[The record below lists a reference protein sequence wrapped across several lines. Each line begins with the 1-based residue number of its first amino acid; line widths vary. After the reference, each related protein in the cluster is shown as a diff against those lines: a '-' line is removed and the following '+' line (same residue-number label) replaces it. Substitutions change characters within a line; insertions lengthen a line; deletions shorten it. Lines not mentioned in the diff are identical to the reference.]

1 LVNIASYFIT
11 FVFRKILNK
20 EMLDINKIRT
30 DFPILSQKVNG
41 KPLVY
46 FDNGA
51 TSQKPQ
57 VVIDAIATYYEEIN
71 ANIHRG
77 VHTLS
82 QLATDAYEASR
93 AKIQKHINAKF
104 PHEIIFTSGT
114 THGINLVTNGFASIL
129 KSGDE
134 VLVSAMEHH
143 SNIVPW
149 QMLCEKTGA
158 TLRVI
163 PMNEKGELILSAYD
177 ELVSEKTKI
186 VTVNHISNALGTINP
201 IKYMI
206 DKAHE
211 VGAAI
216 LIDGAQAVSHL
227 KPDVQD
233 LDCDFYVFSG
243 HKMFGP
249 TGTGILYGKE
259 SWLNTLPPYQGGGE
273 MIKEVTFEKTTYA
286 DLPHKFEAGTPNI
299 AGGIVLGTAV
309 DYINSIGI
317 ENIQEQEK
325 ELLDYGT
332 KKLLEIE
339 GLKIFGTATTK
350 TSVISFNI
358 EGIHPYDIG
367 TIIDKLGI
375 AVRTG
380 HHCAQPVMNFFNIPG
395 TIRASFAFYN
405 TKEEIDLMVEAVK
418 KAKLMLS

>member
-1 LVNIASYFIT
+1 MKMFDVQKVRA
-11 FVFRKILNK
+11 
-20 EMLDINKIRT
+20 

-57 VVIDAIATYYEEIN
+57 VVIDAISKYYSEIN

-82 QLATDAYEASR
+82 QLATDAYEVSR
-93 AKIQKHINAKF
+93 NTIQNHLNAKHN
-104 PHEIIFTSGT
+104 HEIIFTSGT
-114 THGINLVTNGFASIL
+114 TFGINLVANGFASLL

-134 VLVSAMEHH
+134 VMVSALEHH

-149 QMLCEKTGA
+149 QFLCEKTGA
-158 TLRVI
+158 KLVVI
-163 PMNEKGELILSAYD
+163 PMNEKGELIISEFDKL
-177 ELVSEKTKI
+177 LSEKTKI
-186 VTVNHISNALGTINP
+186 VTVNHISNALGTVNP
-201 IKYMI
+201 IEYIIK
-206 DKAHE
+206 KAHD
-211 VGAAI
+211 VGAAV
-216 LIDGAQAVSHL
+216 LIDGAQATPHL
-227 KPDVQD
+227 RPDVQA

-243 HKMFGP
+243 HKVCGP
-249 TGTGILYGKE
+249 TGVGILYGKE
-259 SWLNTLPPYQGGGE
+259 EWLRKLPPYQGGGE
-273 MIKEVTFEKTTYA
+273 MIAEVTFEKTTYA

-299 AGGIVLGTAV
+299 EGGIVLGTAI
-309 DYINSIGI
+309 DYMNAIGFD
-317 ENIQEQEK
+317 NIAAYEQ

-332 KKLLEIE
+332 KRLQEIE
-339 GLKIFGTATTK
+339 GLTIYGTSENKA
-350 TSVISFNI
+350 SVISFNI

-380 HHCAQPVMNFFNIPG
+380 HHCAQPIMNFFNIPG

-405 TKEEIDLMVEAVK
+405 TKEEIDIFVEAVK
-418 KAKLMLS
+418 KAQMMLS

>member
-1 LVNIASYFIT
+1 
-11 FVFRKILNK
+11 
-20 EMLDINKIRT
+20 MLDIQKIRA

-51 TSQKPQ
+51 TSQKPK
-57 VVIDAIATYYEEIN
+57 VVIDAITNYYEEIN

-82 QLATDAYEASR
+82 QLATDAYEVSR
-93 AKIQKHINAKF
+93 GKIQNHINAKF
-104 PHEIIFTSGT
+104 LHEVIFTSGT
-114 THGINLVTNGFASIL
+114 THSINAIANGFASLL
-129 KSGDE
+129 KAGDE
-134 VLVSAMEHH
+134 VLVSALEHH

-149 QMLCEKTGA
+149 QMLCERTGA
-158 TLRVI
+158 TLKVI
-163 PMNEKGELILSAYD
+163 PMNESGELIMSD
-177 ELVSEKTKI
+177 FDILVSEKTKI

-201 IKYMI
+201 IEYMI
-206 DKAHE
+206 KKAHQ

-216 LIDGAQAVSHL
+216 LIDGAQATPHL
-227 KPDVQD
+227 KPDVQA

-243 HKMFGP
+243 HKICGP
-249 TGTGILYGKE
+249 TGVGILYGKE
-259 SWLNTLPPYQGGGE
+259 EWLQKLPPYQGGGE
-273 MIKEVTFEKTTYA
+273 MIATVSFEKTTYA

-299 AGGIVLGTAV
+299 EGGIVLGTAI
-309 DYINSIGI
+309 DYLNEIGF
-317 ENIQEQEK
+317 ENIATYEH
-325 ELLDYGT
+325 ELLVYAT

-339 GLKIFGTATTK
+339 GLRIFGTSTNK
-350 TSVISFNI
+350 TSVISFTI

-380 HHCAQPVMNFFNIPG
+380 HHCAQPIMDFYKIPG

-405 TKEEIDLMVEAVK
+405 TKEEIDIFVEAVK
-418 KAKLMLS
+418 KAQMMLS

>member
-1 LVNIASYFIT
+1 
-11 FVFRKILNK
+11 
-20 EMLDINKIRT
+20 MLDIQKVRA
-30 DFPILSQKVNG
+30 DFPILNQKVNG

-57 VVIDAIATYYEEIN
+57 VVIDAIAKYYQEIN

-82 QLATDAYEASR
+82 QLATDAYEIAR
-93 AKIQKHINAKF
+93 GKVQNHINAKHA
-104 PHEIIFTSGT
+104 HEVLFTSGT
-114 THGINLVTNGFASIL
+114 TFGINLVANGFAAIL
-129 KSGDE
+129 KPGDE
-134 VLVSAMEHH
+134 VIVSHLEHH

-158 TLRVI
+158 TLKVI
-163 PMNEKGELILSAYD
+163 PMDENGELIMAEYD
-177 ELVSEKTKI
+177 KLLSEKTKI
-186 VTVNHISNALGTINP
+186 VAVNHISNALGIINP

-216 LIDGAQAVSHL
+216 LIDGAQSVPHL
-227 KPDVQD
+227 KPDVQA
-233 LDCDFYVFSG
+233 LDCDFYAFSG
-243 HKMFGP
+243 HKMCGP

-259 SWLNTLPPYQGGGE
+259 TWLNKLPPYQGGGE
-273 MIKEVTFEKTTYA
+273 MIKEVSFEKTTYA
-286 DLPHKFEAGTPNI
+286 ELPHKFEAGTPNI

-309 DYINSIGI
+309 DYLNSIGF
-317 ENIQEQEK
+317 ENIQKQEL
-325 ELLDYGT
+325 ELLAYAT
-332 KKLLEIE
+332 EQLSAIE
-339 GLKIFGTATTK
+339 GLKIYGTAEAK

-358 EGIHPYDIG
+358 DGIHPYDIG
-367 TIIDKLGI
+367 TIVDKLGI

-380 HHCAQPVMNFFNIPG
+380 HHCAQPIMNFFEIPG

-405 TKEEIDLMVEAVK
+405 TKEEIDIMVEAVK
-418 KAKLMLS
+418 KAKMMLS